1 VVAASDPDKKAT
13 IRKATAK
20 DVALLAGV
28 KQPTVSLALNGAKSG
43 TRISEATRQ
52 RIVQAAAELGY
63 RPNSSARAMK
73 SGRFGSV
80 AVLTSAN
87 PARGHVQTAM
97 LNGIHDELAANGQ
110 HLMLMKAP
118 DESLTDEYVMPRLLQ
133 EWTVDGLLVGLN
145 QEVDEEAAAPPRM
158 VEIIE
163 RYHIPSIWLNVV
175 REWDCVRPD
184 DEQGGFDA
192 TRYLL
197 ELGHRR
203 IAYVGPPRRERH
215 TNHYSQQ
222 HRKEGHERAMREAGL
237 ALQVLLHDGDAERRQ
252 QLEAAYSWLAA
263 SRRPSAMVFYT
274 GAGAVMALQAAQ
286 MLGLRVP
293 EELSLVAIDDMPAR
307 HPLAVVD
314 TFEIPFQQLGRN
326 AVQQLLRKIEKPDE
340 FLPPRTLP
348 LTLVRGETCAH
359 APRS

>member
-1 VVAASDPDKKAT
+1 VAASDPDKKAT

-80 AVLTSAN
+80 AVLTSVN
-87 PARGHVQTAM
+87 SARGHIQTAM
-97 LNGIHDELAANGQ
+97 LNGIHGELAANGQ

-145 QEVDEEAAAPPRM
+145 QEVNEEAAAPPRM

-184 DEQGGFDA
+184 DDQGGYDA
-192 TRYLL
+192 TRHLL
-197 ELGHRR
+197 ALGHRR

-222 HRKEGHERAMREAGL
+222 HRKEGL
-237 ALQVLLHDGDAERRQ
+237 
-252 QLEAAYSWLAA
+252 
-263 SRRPSAMVFYT
+263 
-274 GAGAVMALQAAQ
+274 
-286 MLGLRVP
+286 
-293 EELSLVAIDDMPAR
+293 
-307 HPLAVVD
+307 
-314 TFEIPFQQLGRN
+314 
-326 AVQQLLRKIEKPDE
+326 
-340 FLPPRTLP
+340 
-348 LTLVRGETCAH
+348 
-359 APRS
+359 

>member
-1 VVAASDPDKKAT
+1 MPASEFNKTPLVK
-13 IRKATAK
+13 KATAK

-52 RIVQAAAELGY
+52 RIIQAAAELGY

-80 AVLTSAN
+80 AVLTSIN
-87 PARGHVQTAM
+87 PARGHVQTPM

-118 DESLTDEYVMPRLLQ
+118 DESLTDECVMPRLLQ

-145 QEVDEEAAAPPRM
+145 QEVDDEAAPPPRM

-175 REWDCVRPD
+175 RQSDCVRPD
-184 DEQGGFDA
+184 DEQGGYDA
-192 TRYLL
+192 TRYML

-222 HRKEGHERAMREAGL
+222 HRREGYERAMREAGL
-237 ALQVLLHDGDAERRQ
+237 VPQALLHDIDARRQ
-252 QLEAAYSWLAA
+252 LQLEVAHSWLAEP
-263 SRRPSAMVFYT
+263 SRPTAMIFYT
-274 GAGAVMALQAAQ
+274 GVGAVMALQAAQ

-293 EELSLVAIDDMPAR
+293 EELSLVAMDDMPAQ
-307 HPLAVVD
+307 HPLAVID
-314 TFEIPFQQLGRN
+314 TFEIPFWQLGHL
-326 AVQQLLRKIEKPDE
+326 AVQQLLQKIQKPDE

-348 LTLVRGETCAH
+348 LTLVRGETCAR